1 MRMFARA
8 ASVAALLV
16 LSNGTFLS
24 TPAVA
29 DTPADQLVVG
39 FSMSNILTLDPA
51 AITGRETVQVLA
63 NVYEGL
69 VALDAVNRSK
79 VNPRLAES
87 WTVADD
93 KMSIT
98 FKLRQGAVF
107 SSGNPVMAEDVVWSL
122 KRLMK
127 LNLAQASFLK
137 THGFTAENADTSFT
151 APNASTV
158 VITLPKKVDPEIII
172 MTLGIVGPGSVLD
185 SKTVLENEKDG
196 DLGAAW
202 LTTNSAGSGAFS
214 LQDWKS
220 NERIILKREDGYWN
234 GASKLK
240 RIIMRHIPESQGQ
253 RLMIEKGDIDVAYS
267 LAAADLKALSENK
280 EVVVQSN
287 GGSGFY
293 YLAVSM
299 KDERFAKPKVR
310 EALRYL
316 IDYEGLN
323 KAILPYY
330 GVPRDRPITDGF
342 LGALPNAGYKLDVEK
357 AKALLAEAGYPE
369 GFSTTLRSLS
379 DAPFLNLATAVQG
392 TLAQAGIKAEVIT
405 GSGDTIYGAMRER
418 KFELIVGRGG
428 GGQLPHPD
436 SNLRAIAYNPD
447 NSDEA
452 KLTNFQGWRTS
463 FFDEKLNTMI
473 DDALIESS
481 KDKQAKDYGDIQ
493 TYIEQAVPS
502 IQPFSEVV
510 ELSGLS
516 GRHPGLGAEPVL
528 VHRSRHR
535 IQKPL
540 NFRATDAP
548 EDGRAGW
555 WNLAGLGRNS

>member
-8 ASVAALLV
+8 AAVAALVALSSGTL
-16 LSNGTFLS
+16 LSN
-24 TPAVA
+24 AAMA

-69 VALDAVNRSK
+69 VALDAANRSK
-79 VNPRLAES
+79 VNPRLAET
-87 WTVADD
+87 WTIADD
-93 KMSIT
+93 KMSIA
-98 FKLRQGAVF
+98 FKLRQGAIF
-107 SSGNPVMAEDVVWSL
+107 ASGNPVTAEDVVWSF

-137 THGFTAENADTSFT
+137 THGFSADNADASFS
-151 APNASTV
+151 APDASTV
-158 VITLPKKVDPEIII
+158 VITLPKKVDPEIIV

-185 SKTVLENEKDG
+185 SKTVLQNEKDG

-220 NERIILKREDGYWN
+220 NERVILKREDGYWG
-234 GASKLK
+234 GASKMK
-240 RIIMRHIPESQGQ
+240 RIIMRHIPELQGQ

-267 LAAADLKALSENK
+267 LSAADLKALSENK

-293 YLAVSM
+293 YLGVSM

-323 KAILPYY
+323 NTILPYY
-330 GVPRDRPITDGF
+330 GVLRDRPITNGF

-357 AKALLAEAGYPE
+357 AKALLAEAGYPD
-369 GFSTTLRSLS
+369 GFTTTLRSLS

-436 SNLRAIAYNPD
+436 SQSA
-447 NSDEA
+447 
-452 KLTNFQGWRTS
+452 
-463 FFDEKLNTMI
+463 
-473 DDALIESS
+473 
-481 KDKQAKDYGDIQ
+481 
-493 TYIEQAVPS
+493 
-502 IQPFSEVV
+502 
-510 ELSGLS
+510 
-516 GRHPGLGAEPVL
+516 
-528 VHRSRHR
+528 RHR
-535 IQKPL
+535 LQPRQ
-540 NFRATDAP
+540 F
-548 EDGRAGW
+548 GRSEAH
-555 WNLAGLGRNS
+555 